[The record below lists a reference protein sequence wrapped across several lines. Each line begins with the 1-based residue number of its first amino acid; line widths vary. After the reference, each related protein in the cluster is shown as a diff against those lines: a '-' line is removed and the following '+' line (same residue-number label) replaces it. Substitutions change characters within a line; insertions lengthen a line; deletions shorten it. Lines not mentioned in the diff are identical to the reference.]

1 MTSAKLRRSAV
12 YMVILMFT
20 IVFAATAGHCPAQ
33 DPPPAE
39 GGAAGGRTIGDVIQA
54 KKGADARAT
63 DAASAARAANQ
74 ALAAALD
81 TQAGANAELKAD
93 LAAVGPVFLQDADG
107 SFEVWIPD
115 ASDSGYHAIRPQPVT
130 TPVTPATQAPASAP
144 AATVAPS
151 AAFPFPGRP
160 PARPPHR
167 SPAPPRMPGP
177 TPAAPPGPGPAMT
190 RILHRTVPVEHRDA
204 CEVWPEGHPERS
216 QRAYTLDRAIGCL
229 VLAEKSR
236 LGIELV
242 AFDGSTP
249 APNRPIPDG

>member
-12 YMVILMFT
+12 YLVILMFT

-33 DPPPAE
+33 DPPPPVPAD
-39 GGAAGGRTIGDVIQA
+39 GGTAGARTIGDVIQA

-63 DAASAARAANQ
+63 DAARAAQAANQ
-74 ALAAALD
+74 ALGDAL
-81 TQAGANAELKAD
+81 TAQSGANAELKAG

-130 TPVTPATQAPASAP
+130 TPVTPATQAPPPATGAPASAP

-167 SPAPPRMPGP
+167 PPAPPRMPGP
-177 TPAAPPGPGPAMT
+177 TPAAPPGPGP
-190 RILHRTVPVEHRDA
+190 R
-204 CEVWPEGHPERS
+204 
-216 QRAYTLDRAIGCL
+216 
-229 VLAEKSR
+229 
-236 LGIELV
+236 
-242 AFDGSTP
+242 
-249 APNRPIPDG
+249 

>member
-12 YMVILMFT
+12 YLVILMFT

-33 DPPPAE
+33 DPPPPAPPD
-39 GGAAGGRTIGDVIQA
+39 GGAAGARTIGDAIRA

-63 DAASAARAANQ
+63 DAAQAAQAANQ
-74 ALAAALD
+74 ALGDAL
-81 TQAGANAELKAD
+81 TAQSGANAELKAD

-115 ASDSGYHAIRPQPVT
+115 ASDSGYRAIRPQPVT
-130 TPVTPATQAPASAP
+130 TPVTPATQAPPPATGPPASAP

-177 TPAAPPGPGPAMT
+177 TPAAPPGPGGP
-190 RILHRTVPVEHRDA
+190 R
-204 CEVWPEGHPERS
+204 
-216 QRAYTLDRAIGCL
+216 
-229 VLAEKSR
+229 
-236 LGIELV
+236 
-242 AFDGSTP
+242 
-249 APNRPIPDG
+249 